1 MINIDKFISEK
12 SGRKFD
18 AEITFNQLMQKP
30 IVVASW
36 GARHFGSIREEALV
50 FKVNGFIHQGTV
62 VITLNFWDLYDIH
75 LFDKNKNKVGE
86 SVTGIY
92 CDQLVDVIDS
102 LVETKPN

>member
-12 SGRKFD
+12 
-18 AEITFNQLMQKP
+18 
-30 IVVASW
+30 
-36 GARHFGSIREEALV
+36 
-50 FKVNGFIHQGTV
+50 
-62 VITLNFWDLYDIH
+62 
-75 LFDKNKNKVGE
+75 